1 MFLTD
6 SHCHLDLLDLTP
18 DEGELNK
25 VIERAQKNDVHYML
39 NVCVSLADFPTILK
53 TAEKYPFVA
62 TSVGLHPNE
71 QAESVDLATLITLA
85 KHPKVIAIG
94 ETGLDYFRS
103 TGDLNWQRERFR
115 THIHAAK
122 QANLPLIVHTRDAKT
137 DTLTILKEE
146 NASEVSGVMHCFTE
160 DWETAQRALDMNF
173 YISFSG
179 IVTFKSAVIMQEV
192 AARVPMERILI
203 ETDAPYLAPNPHRGK
218 ANEPAFVRH
227 TAEFIAKLRGISL
240 ETFAE
245 QTTQNFFS
253 LFKGA
258 VRPYV

>member
-1 MFLTD
+1 VFLTD

>member
-1 MFLTD
+1 VFLTD

-203 ETDAPYLAPNPHRGK
+203 ETVAPYLAPNPHRGK